1 MVDIANKI
9 EVLKNNLEE
18 IDRGL
23 GLIDFQN
30 FDNQLFLIN
39 EKINSVRNLRTELLK
54 KYNITELKKYND
66 NLNDKTKQI
75 QFKFDNLIKE
85 YKSLVF
91 DISSKLIQ
99 IENKKKLVNYSRW
112 KKMKIDG
119 INNQF
124 QYLRETANNIGKKKD
139 NERNTKDKIE
149 ISKEAI
155 EMNNSKELEQ
165 TKLTQ
170 VSLKIKSNL
179 YNYDKVLDKV
189 ASSILNELKSK

>member
-99 IENKKKLVNYSRW
+99 IENKKKLVNY
-112 KKMKIDG
+112 
-119 INNQF
+119 
-124 QYLRETANNIGKKKD
+124 LR
-139 NERNTKDKIE
+139 
-149 ISKEAI
+149 
-155 EMNNSKELEQ
+155 
-165 TKLTQ
+165 
-170 VSLKIKSNL
+170 
-179 YNYDKVLDKV
+179 
-189 ASSILNELKSK
+189 

>member
-99 IENKKKLVNYSRW
+99 IENKKKLVNYSR
-112 KKMKIDG
+112 
-119 INNQF
+119 
-124 QYLRETANNIGKKKD
+124 
-139 NERNTKDKIE
+139 
-149 ISKEAI
+149 
-155 EMNNSKELEQ
+155 
-165 TKLTQ
+165 
-170 VSLKIKSNL
+170 
-179 YNYDKVLDKV
+179 
-189 ASSILNELKSK
+189 

>member
-1 MVDIANKI
+1 
-9 EVLKNNLEE
+9 
-18 IDRGL
+18 
-23 GLIDFQN
+23 
-30 FDNQLFLIN
+30 
-39 EKINSVRNLRTELLK
+39 
-54 KYNITELKKYND
+54 
-66 NLNDKTKQI
+66 
-75 QFKFDNLIKE
+75 
-85 YKSLVF
+85 
-91 DISSKLIQ
+91 
-99 IENKKKLVNYSRW
+99 
-112 KKMKIDG
+112 MKIDG

-170 VSLKIKSNL
+170 VSLKIKSNF